1 MVTMAA
7 ATIRDFLK
15 IGSCFT
21 IFVALTVGFLE
32 INVEDMSS
40 GDAQLTYSAWVVAT
54 TLDILIVDSS
64 C

>member
-1 MVTMAA
+1 MPPGGGTWISPVRNRRSVANPMVTMAA

-40 GDAQLTYSAWVVAT
+40 GDA
-54 TLDILIVDSS
+54 
-64 C
+64 